1 MNFLDSLQ
9 IADFAGFLILSTFIQ
24 QPIEI
29 YYFYIVHKMKVNS
42 VQLAIQLTATILI
55 WLQIIVG
62 FSAMR
67 HITRMKAQQYH
78 ILALIEQSKKCE

>member
-1 MNFLDSLQ
+1 MFRGSLQ

-29 YYFYIVHKMKVNS
+29 YYFYIVHKMRVNS
-42 VQLAIQLTATILI
+42 VQLAIQLSATILV

-62 FSAMR
+62 YLAMR

-78 ILALIEQSKKCE
+78 ILSLIEQSKKSE